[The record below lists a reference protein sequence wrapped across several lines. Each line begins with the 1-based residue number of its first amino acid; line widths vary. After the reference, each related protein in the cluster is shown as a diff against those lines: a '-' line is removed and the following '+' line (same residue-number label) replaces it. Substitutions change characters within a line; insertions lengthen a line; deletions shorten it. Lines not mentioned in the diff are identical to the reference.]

1 MKTPKPS
8 TKSKTRQAEIDLQ
21 VRKIE
26 DKRLGKENTIR
37 ALTTEII
44 DLRKENAAFREVK
57 NHTPQF
63 TKLKPKKASG
73 KSESVC
79 VLVASDWHTEER
91 VRKGDVSGKN
101 EFNMDI
107 AAQRIDR
114 FFQGGLRL
122 YQMMARDTNIPTI
135 ILALL
140 GDYISSNI
148 HDELVELAQMPPCD
162 AISWAQD
169 KIIQGIQFLLDNTTD
184 VELLIVCHSGNHGR
198 ITKQQRNA
206 TGEGNSL
213 EGFMYRNIR
222 SYFKDD
228 KRIKWQI
235 AEGYH
240 TITSLW
246 DGKFKVRFHHGHAMN
261 YGGGVGGITIP
272 VRKKI
277 AQWNKV
283 EWCNLDVFGHFHQFT
298 DAADFVCNGSLIGYN
313 GYAVSIGADYEA
325 PKQGFLL
332 INKKHGKAMVTPIF
346 VGED

>member
-1 MKTPKPS
+1 MKKQ
-8 TKSKTRQAEIDLQ
+8 SKTLLAQIELQQQKMDSTRQGKD
-21 VRKIE
+21 KIIRQLLT
-26 DKRLGKENTIR
+26 DKNRLAKENET
-37 ALTTEII
+37 
-44 DLRKENAAFREVK
+44 FRDVK

-63 TKLKPKKASG
+63 TKLKPKKSTG
-73 KSESVC
+73 KSESVA
-79 VLVASDWHTEER
+79 VLIASDWHTEER
-91 VRKGDVSGKN
+91 VRRGDVSGKN

-114 FFQGGLRL
+114 MFQGFLRL
-122 YQMMARDTNIPTI
+122 YQMTARDTYIPTI
-135 ILALL
+135 ILAFL

-148 HDELVELAQMPPCD
+148 HEELVELAALPPCD
-162 AISWAQD
+162 AIAWAQD
-169 KIIQGIQFLLDNTTD
+169 KIIQGIQFLLDNTKGVD
-184 VELLIVCHSGNHGR
+184 FLFVGHSGNHGR
-198 ITKQQRNA
+198 ITQKQRNA

-213 EGFMYRNIR
+213 EAFMYRNIR
-222 SYFKDD
+222 MYFKDEP
-228 KRIKWQI
+228 RLKWQL

-246 DGKFKVRFHHGHAMN
+246 NDKFKIRFHHGHAMN

-283 EWCNLDVFGHFHQFT
+283 EWCNLDIFGHFHQFT

-313 GYAVSIGADYEA
+313 GYAVAIGADYEA

-332 INKKHGKAMVTPIF
+332 INKRHGKAMVTPIF